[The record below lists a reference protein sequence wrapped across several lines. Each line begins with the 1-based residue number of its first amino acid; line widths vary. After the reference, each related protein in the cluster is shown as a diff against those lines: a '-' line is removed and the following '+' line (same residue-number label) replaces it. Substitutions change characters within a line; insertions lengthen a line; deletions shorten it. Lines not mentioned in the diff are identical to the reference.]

1 MNETGQMCPR
11 DIQMTG
17 NEICYL
23 TATEIRDKIRNRDL
37 SAVEVMEAHLTQI
50 EKVNPTV
57 NAIVTLHPGQALD
70 GAKAADVA
78 ISNGEFLGPL
88 HGLPTAVKDL
98 TLTKGMRTTF
108 GSPIYKDNVPDRD
121 AIIVERIKKA
131 GAIIIGKTNTP
142 EFGAGS
148 NTFNPIFGATLNPY
162 DTSKTCG
169 GSSGG
174 AGVSLACRMLPIA
187 DGTDLGGSLRN
198 PANFNN
204 VVGLRPSPGRVPGVS
219 PLGWSTLAVQGPMA
233 RTVGD
238 LALHLS
244 AIAGPDNRSPIS
256 IEQPGVAFAAPLE
269 RDFSGVRIAYMPDLD
284 GLPVDPRVA
293 LIIKNC
299 VGVLES
305 LGCVVDEAAPD
316 FSNAD
321 EVFKTLRAWG
331 TASVRSEL
339 LEQHRDLIK
348 GTIISEIETGLKLKA
363 SDVGRAEKMRTSYFN
378 RVNSFMNT
386 YEFMVM
392 PVNQV
397 PPFDA
402 TTEYPTEINGVQMES
417 YIDWMKSCYYIS
429 SLGHP
434 AASVP
439 CGFTP
444 EGLPVGL
451 QIVGRHHD
459 DFGVLQL
466 ANAFEKATMFGDRL
480 PGILGI

>member
-1 MNETGQMCPR
+1 
-11 DIQMTG
+11 MTG

-23 TATEIRDKIRNRDL
+23 TAREIRDRIRNRDL
-37 SAVEVMEAHLTQI
+37 SAVEVMEAHLAQI

-57 NAIVTLHPGQALD
+57 NAIVTLHPDLAIE
-70 GAKAADVA
+70 GAKAADEA
-78 ISNGEFLGPL
+78 ISNGDDLGPL

-98 TLTKGMRTTF
+98 TLTKGIRTTF
-108 GSPIYKDNVPDRD
+108 GSPIYKDNVPEKD

-148 NTFNPIFGATLNPY
+148 NTFNPVFGATLNPY

-204 VVGLRPSPGRVPGVS
+204 VVGLRPSPGRVPGVT
-219 PLGWSTLAVQGPMA
+219 PMGWSTLAVQGPMA

-256 IEQPGVAFAAPLE
+256 IDQAGAGFAAPLD
-269 RDFSGVRIAYMPDLD
+269 RDFLGVRIAYIPDLC
-284 GLPVDPRVA
+284 GLPVEPMVA
-293 LIIKNC
+293 SIIRTGRG
-299 VGVLES
+299 GVES
-305 LGCVVDEAAPD
+305 WGCVLDEAAPD

-331 TASVRSEL
+331 TASVRSDL

-348 GTIISEIETGLKLKA
+348 GTIIGEIEMGLKLTA
-363 SDVGRAEKMRTSYFN
+363 SDVGKAEKMRTAYFD
-378 RVNSFMNT
+378 RVNSFMDT
-386 YEFMVM
+386 YEFMIM

-459 DFGVLQL
+459 DFGVLRL
-466 ANAFEKATMFGDRL
+466 ANAFEKATMLGDRL
-480 PGILGI
+480 PGIL

>member
-1 MNETGQMCPR
+1 MCPR
-11 DIQMTG
+11 DIHMTG

-57 NAIVTLHPGQALD
+57 NAIVTLHPDQALD

-219 PLGWSTLAVQGPMA
+219 PLGWSTLSVQGPMA

-284 GLPVDPRVA
+284 GLPVDSRVA

-321 EVFKTLRAWG
+321 EVFKTLRSWG

-348 GTIISEIETGLKLKA
+348 GTIIGEIELGLKLKA
-363 SDVGRAEKMRTSYFN
+363 NDVSRAEEMRTAYFN

-397 PPFDA
+397 PPFDV
-402 TTEYPTEINGVQMES
+402 TTEYPTEINGVHMES

-466 ANAFEKATMFGDRL
+466 ANAFEKASMFGNRL
-480 PGILGI
+480 PGILGK

>member
-1 MNETGQMCPR
+1 M
-11 DIQMTG
+11 
-17 NEICYL
+17 
-23 TATEIRDKIRNRDL
+23 
-37 SAVEVMEAHLTQI
+37 QI
-50 EKVNPTV
+50 ERVNPTV
-57 NAIVTLHPGQALD
+57 NAIITLHPDRAMD
-70 GAKAADVA
+70 SAKAADAA
-78 ISNGEFLGPL
+78 IASGGDIGPL

-98 TLTKGMRTTF
+98 TPTKGIRTTF
-108 GSPIYKDNVPDRD
+108 GSPIFKDNVPDQD

-131 GAIIIGKTNTP
+131 GAIVIGKTNTP

-148 NTFNPIFGATLNPY
+148 NTFNAVFGATLNPY

-204 VVGLRPSPGRVPGVS
+204 VVGFRPSPGRVPAIS
-219 PLGWSTLAVQGPMA
+219 PLGWNTFSVQGPMA

-238 LALHLS
+238 VALFLS
-244 AIAGPDNRSPIS
+244 AIAGPDSRSPIS
-256 IEQPGVAFAAPLE
+256 IEQPGATFAAPLE
-269 RDFSGVRIAYMPDLD
+269 RDFSGVRIAYVPDLD
-284 GLPVDPRVA
+284 GLPVDARVA
-293 LIIKNC
+293 SVIETS

-305 LGCVVDEAAPD
+305 LGCIVERATPD

-321 EVFKTLRAWG
+321 ELFKTLRAWG
-331 TASVRSEL
+331 TASVRAEL
-339 LEQHRDLIK
+339 LKDHRDLIK
-348 GTIISEIETGLKLKA
+348 GTVIGEIEAGLKLTA
-363 SDVGRAEKMRTSYFN
+363 MDIGRAEEMRTAYFH
-378 RVNSFMNT
+378 RVRTFMET
-386 YEFMVM
+386 YEFMIL

-397 PPFDA
+397 PPFDV
-402 TTEYPTEINGVQMES
+402 TIEYPTEINGVQMET

-429 SLGHP
+429 SLGQP

-466 ANAFEKATMFGDRL
+466 ANAFEGTSKIGDRL
-480 PGILGI
+480 PGVLK

>member
-1 MNETGQMCPR
+1 
-11 DIQMTG
+11 MTG

-23 TATEIRDKIRNRDL
+23 TATEIRDMIRNREL
-37 SAVEVMEAHLTQI
+37 SAVEVMEAHLAQI

-57 NAIVTLHPGQALD
+57 NAIVTLHPDQALD
-70 GAKAADVA
+70 GAKAADAA
-78 ISNGEFLGPL
+78 ISNGEALGPL

-148 NTFNPIFGATLNPY
+148 NTFNPVFGATLNPY

-219 PLGWSTLAVQGPMA
+219 PLGWSTLAVPGPMA

-256 IEQPGVAFAAPLE
+256 IDQPGAAFAAPLE

-305 LGCVVDEAAPD
+305 LGCVLDEAAPD

-363 SDVGRAEKMRTSYFN
+363 SDVGKAEAMRTAYFN

-480 PGILGI
+480 PGILGR

>member
-1 MNETGQMCPR
+1 
-11 DIQMTG
+11 MTG

-23 TATEIRDKIRNRDL
+23 TAREIRDKIRNRDL
-37 SAVEVMEAHLTQI
+37 SAVEVMEAHLAQI

-57 NAIVTLHPGQALD
+57 NAIVTLHPDRALD
-70 GAKAADVA
+70 GAKAADAA
-78 ISNGEFLGPL
+78 ISNGESLGPL

-204 VVGLRPSPGRVPGVS
+204 VVGLRPSPGRAPGVS
-219 PLGWSTLAVQGPMA
+219 PLGWSTLAVPGPMA

-256 IEQPGVAFAAPLE
+256 IEQPGAGFAAPLE
-269 RDFSGVRIAYMPDLD
+269 RDFGGVRIAYMPDLD

-293 LIIKNC
+293 LKIKDC

-378 RVNSFMNT
+378 GVNSFMNT

>member
-1 MNETGQMCPR
+1 MIGT
-11 DIQMTG
+11 D
-17 NEICYL
+17 ICYL
-23 TATEIRDKIRNRDL
+23 TAREIIENIRIRKL
-37 SAVEVMEAHLTQI
+37 SSVEVMEAHLMQI

-57 NAIVTLHPGQALD
+57 NAIVTLHPDLAMD
-70 GAKAADVA
+70 GAKAADEA
-78 ISNGEFLGPL
+78 ISKGDELGPL

-98 TLTKGMRTTF
+98 TPTKGIRTTY
-108 GSPIYKDNVPDRD
+108 GSPIYKNHVPSQD
-121 AIIVERIKKA
+121 AIIVERIKNA

-148 NTFNPIFGATLNPY
+148 NTFNALFGATLNPY

-204 VVGLRPSPGRVPGVS
+204 IVGFRPSPGRVPAVS
-219 PLGWSTLAVQGPMA
+219 ALGWSTLSVQGPMA

-238 LALHLS
+238 IALFLS
-244 AIAGPDNRSPIS
+244 TISGPDSRSPIS
-256 IEQPGVAFAAPLE
+256 IEQPGSIFSAPLE
-269 RDFSGVRIAYMPDLD
+269 RNFSGTRIAYVPNLD
-284 GLPVDPRVA
+284 HLPVDPRVA
-293 LIIKNC
+293 SIISTS

-305 LGCVVDEAAPD
+305 IGCVVDQATPD

-321 EVFKTLRAWG
+321 EVFKTLRSWG
-331 TASVRSEL
+331 TATVRAGL
-339 LEQHRDLIK
+339 LREHRDLIK
-348 GTIISEIETGLKLKA
+348 GTIIGEIETGLKLTA
-363 SDVGRAEKMRTSYFN
+363 NDVGRAEEMRTAYFN
-378 RVNSFMNT
+378 RVRSFMEK
-386 YEFMVM
+386 YEYMVM

-397 PPFDA
+397 PPFDV
-402 TTEYPTEINGVQMES
+402 TTEYPTDINGVQMES

-429 SLGHP
+429 ALGHP

-466 ANAFEKATMFGDRL
+466 ASAFESATMFVDRL
-480 PGILGI
+480 PGVLGK

>member
-1 MNETGQMCPR
+1 M
-11 DIQMTG
+11 
-17 NEICYL
+17 
-23 TATEIRDKIRNRDL
+23 RDKIRNRDL
-37 SAVEVMEAHLTQI
+37 STVEVMEAHLAQI

-57 NAIVTLHPGQALD
+57 NAIVTLHADQALD
-70 GAKAADVA
+70 GAKAADAA
-78 ISNGEFLGPL
+78 ISNGEPLGPL

-108 GSPIYKDNVPDRD
+108 GSPIYKDNIPDRD

-131 GAIIIGKTNTP
+131 GGIIIGKTNTP

-148 NTFNPIFGATLNPY
+148 NTFNPVFGATLNPY

-219 PLGWSTLAVQGPMA
+219 PLGWNTLAVPGPMA

-256 IEQPGVAFAAPLE
+256 IDQPGAAFAAPLE
-269 RDFSGVRIAYMPDLD
+269 RDFSGIRVAYMPDLN

-293 LIIKNC
+293 SVIRAG

-305 LGCVVDEAAPD
+305 LGCCVEETAPD
-316 FSNAD
+316 FSDAD
-321 EVFKTLRAWG
+321 EVFKTLRAWA
-331 TASVRSEL
+331 TASTRSEL

-348 GTIISEIETGLKLKA
+348 GTIIGEIEMGLKLKA
-363 SDVGRAEKMRTSYFN
+363 SDVGKAEAMRTAYFN
-378 RVNSFMNT
+378 RVNAFMNT

-392 PVNQV
+392 PVNQL
-397 PPFDA
+397 PPFDS
-402 TTEYPTEINGVQMES
+402 TTEYPTEINGVPMES

-466 ANAFEKATMFGDRL
+466 ANAFEKASMIGDRL
-480 PGILGI
+480 PGILAE

>member
-1 MNETGQMCPR
+1 MKT
-11 DIQMTG
+11 
-17 NEICYL
+17 NEICNL
-23 TATEIRDKIRNRDL
+23 TARDIRDKIRNRDL
-37 SAVEVMEAHLTQI
+37 SAVEVMEAHLAQI
-50 EKVNPTV
+50 ESVNPAV
-57 NAIVTLHPGQALD
+57 NAIVTLHADRALE
-70 GAKAADVA
+70 GAKAADLA
-78 ISNGEFLGPL
+78 ISNGESLGPL

-98 TLTKGMRTTF
+98 TSTKGIRTTF
-108 GSPIYKDNVPDRD
+108 GSPIYKDNIPNED
-121 AIIVERIKKA
+121 AIIVERIKNS
-131 GAIIIGKTNTP
+131 GAIVIGKPNTP

-148 NTFNPIFGATLNPY
+148 NTFNPVFGATLNPF

-174 AGVSLACRMLPIA
+174 AGVSLACRMIPIA

-204 VVGLRPSPGRVPGVS
+204 VVGLRPSPGRVPSVA
-219 PLGWSTLAVQGPMA
+219 PLGWSTLSVTGPMA

-244 AIAGPDNRSPIS
+244 AISGPDDRSPIS
-256 IEQPGVAFAAPLE
+256 IEQSGQTFAGPLE
-269 RDFSGVRIAYMPDLD
+269 RDFSGVRIAYVPDLG
-284 GLPVDPRVA
+284 GLPVDPKVA
-293 LIIKNC
+293 SVIGSS
-299 VGVLES
+299 VGILES
-305 LGCVVDEAAPD
+305 LGSIVDEAAPD
-316 FSNAD
+316 FSYAD

-331 TASVRSEL
+331 SASVRAKL
-339 LEQHRDLIK
+339 LEEHRGLIK
-348 GTIISEIETGLKLKA
+348 GTIIGEIEKGLKLTA
-363 SDVGRAEKMRTSYFN
+363 AEVGRAEEMRTSYFN
-378 RVNSFMNT
+378 NVHFFMET

-397 PPFDA
+397 PPFDV
-402 TTEYPTEINGVQMES
+402 TTEYPTEINGNPMES

-459 DFGVLQL
+459 DLGVLQL
-466 ANAFEKATMFGDRL
+466 AYAFEEATKFVDRL
-480 PGILGI
+480 PGVLN

>member
-1 MNETGQMCPR
+1 
-11 DIQMTG
+11 MTN

-23 TATEIRDKIRNRDL
+23 TAREIQHKIRTRDL
-37 SAVEVMEAHLTQI
+37 SAIEVMEAHLSQI
-50 EKVNPTV
+50 ELINPTV
-57 NAIVTLHPGQALD
+57 NAIITLRPERAMED
-70 GAKAADVA
+70 AKAADEA
-78 ISNGEFLGPL
+78 IARGDHIGPL
-88 HGLPTAVKDL
+88 HGLPVATKDL
-98 TLTKGMRTTF
+98 IPTKGIRTTF
-108 GSPIYKDNVPDRD
+108 GSPIFKDNIPDQD
-121 AIIVERIKKA
+121 AIIVERTKKA

-148 NTFNPIFGATLNPY
+148 HTFNTVFGATLNPF

-174 AGVSLACRMLPIA
+174 SGVSLACRMVPIA

-204 VVGLRPSPGRVPGVS
+204 VVGFRPSPGRVPYSS
-219 PLGWSTLAVQGPMA
+219 PLGWTGLSVQGPMA

-238 LALHLS
+238 VALFLS
-244 AIAGPDNRSPIS
+244 AIAGPDGRSPIS
-256 IEQPGVAFAAPLE
+256 IEQPGLTFAAPLE
-269 RDFSGVRIAYMPDLD
+269 RDFSNVRIAYVPNLD

-293 LIIKNC
+293 SEIESS
-299 VGVLES
+299 VSVLES
-305 LGCVVDEAAPD
+305 LGCIVEQATPD
-316 FSNAD
+316 FVNAD

-331 TASVRSEL
+331 TASARGTL
-339 LEQHRDLIK
+339 LKEYRNLIK
-348 GTIISEIETGLKLKA
+348 STVVREIEEGLKLTA
-363 SDVGRAEKMRTSYFN
+363 MDVSQAEEMRTTYYH
-378 RVNSFMNT
+378 RVRTFMDT
-386 YEFMVM
+386 YEFMIM

-397 PPFDA
+397 PPFDV
-402 TTEYPTEINGVQMES
+402 TMEYPTEINGVLMNT

-429 SLGHP
+429 SLGNP
-434 AASVP
+434 SASVP

-466 ANAFEKATMFGDRL
+466 ANAFEKITRIGERM
-480 PGILGI
+480 PGVLGPK

>member
-1 MNETGQMCPR
+1 
-11 DIQMTG
+11 MTG

-23 TATEIRDKIRNRDL
+23 TAREIRDKIRNRDL
-37 SAVEVMEAHLTQI
+37 SAVEVMEAHLAQI

-57 NAIVTLHPGQALD
+57 NAIVTLHPDRALD
-70 GAKAADVA
+70 GAKAADAA
-78 ISNGEFLGPL
+78 IANGEALGPL

-148 NTFNPIFGATLNPY
+148 NTFNPVFGATLNPY

-219 PLGWSTLAVQGPMA
+219 PLGWSTLSVPGPMA

-256 IEQPGVAFAAPLE
+256 IDQPGSVFAVPLE

-316 FSNAD
+316 FSDAD

-348 GTIISEIETGLKLKA
+348 GTIISEIEAGLKLKA
-363 SDVGRAEKMRTSYFN
+363 SDVGKAEAMRTAYFN

-397 PPFDA
+397 PPFEV

-466 ANAFEKATMFGDRL
+466 ANAFETATMFGDRL
-480 PGILGI
+480 PGVLGR

>member
-1 MNETGQMCPR
+1 
-11 DIQMTG
+11 MTG

-57 NAIVTLHPGQALD
+57 NAIVTLHPDQALD
-70 GAKAADVA
+70 GAKAADAA

-284 GLPVDPRVA
+284 GLPVDSRVA

-348 GTIISEIETGLKLKA
+348 GTIIGEIELGLKLKA
-363 SDVGRAEKMRTSYFN
+363 NDVSRAEEMRTAYFN

-397 PPFDA
+397 PPFDV
-402 TTEYPTEINGVQMES
+402 TTEYPTEINGVHMES

-466 ANAFEKATMFGDRL
+466 ANAFEKASMFGNRL
-480 PGILGI
+480 PGILGK

>member
-1 MNETGQMCPR
+1 
-11 DIQMTG
+11 MTG

-23 TATEIRDKIRNRDL
+23 TAREIRDKIRNRDL
-37 SAVEVMEAHLTQI
+37 SAVEVMEAHLAQI

-57 NAIVTLHPGQALD
+57 NAIVTLHPDRALD
-70 GAKAADVA
+70 GAKAADAA
-78 ISNGEFLGPL
+78 IANGEALGPL

-148 NTFNPIFGATLNPY
+148 NTFNPVFGATLNPY

-219 PLGWSTLAVQGPMA
+219 PLGWSTLSVPGPMA

-256 IEQPGVAFAAPLE
+256 IDQPGSVFAVPLE

-348 GTIISEIETGLKLKA
+348 GTIISEIEAGLKLKA
-363 SDVGRAEKMRTSYFN
+363 SDVGKAEAMRTAYFN

-466 ANAFEKATMFGDRL
+466 ANAFETATMFGDRL
-480 PGILGI
+480 PGVLGR

>member
-1 MNETGQMCPR
+1 MASN
-11 DIQMTG
+11 D
-17 NEICYL
+17 ICYL
-23 TATEIRDKIRNRDL
+23 TAREIRDKISNREL
-37 SAVEVMEAHLTQI
+37 SAVEVMEAHLIQI
-50 EKVNPTV
+50 ESVNPTV
-57 NAIVTLHPGQALD
+57 NAIVTLHSDQAMD
-70 GAKAADVA
+70 GAKAADAA
-78 ISNGEFLGPL
+78 ISSGDELGPL

-98 TLTKGMRTTF
+98 TLTKCIRTTF

-148 NTFNPIFGATLNPY
+148 NTFNAVFGATLNPY

-174 AGVSLACRMLPIA
+174 AGVSLACRMLPIT

-204 VVGLRPSPGRVPGVS
+204 VVGFRPSPGRVPAVS
-219 PLGWSTLAVQGPMA
+219 PLGWNTLTVQGPMA

-238 LALHLS
+238 IALFLS

-256 IEQPGVAFAAPLE
+256 IEQPGTIFARPLE
-269 RDFSGVRIAYMPDLD
+269 RDFSGVRIAYVPDLD

-293 LIIKNC
+293 SVIGSS
-299 VGVLES
+299 VGILES
-305 LGCVVDEAAPD
+305 LGCVVDEATPD
-316 FSNAD
+316 FSNVD
-321 EVFKTLRAWG
+321 QVFKTLRAWG
-331 TASVRSEL
+331 TASVRAEL
-339 LEQHRDLIK
+339 LEQHRALIK
-348 GTIISEIETGLKLKA
+348 RTIIGEIEMGLKLTA
-363 SDVGRAEKMRTSYFN
+363 SEVGRAEEMRTAYFN
-378 RVNSFMNT
+378 RVHSFMDT

-397 PPFDA
+397 PPFDV
-402 TTEYPTEINGVQMES
+402 TTEYPTEINGVPMES

-466 ANAFEKATMFGDRL
+466 ANVFEEASMFGERL
-480 PGILGI
+480 PEVLVK

>member
-1 MNETGQMCPR
+1 
-11 DIQMTG
+11 MTG

-23 TATEIRDKIRNRDL
+23 TARDIRDKIRHRDL
-37 SAVEVMEAHLTQI
+37 SAVEVMEAHLAQI
-50 EKVNPTV
+50 EAVNPTV
-57 NAIVTLHPGQALD
+57 NAIVTLHPEQAME
-70 GAKAADVA
+70 GAKAADEA
-78 ISNGEFLGPL
+78 ISKGEALGPL

-98 TLTKGMRTTF
+98 TPTKGMRTTF
-108 GSPIYKDNVPDRD
+108 GSPIFKDNVPDTD
-121 AIIVERIKKA
+121 AILVERIKIA
-131 GAIIIGKTNTP
+131 GGIIVGKTNTP

-148 NTFNPIFGATLNPY
+148 NTFNPVFGATLNPY
-162 DTSKTCG
+162 DISKTCG

-204 VVGLRPSPGRVPGVS
+204 VVGLRPSPGRVPAVAS
-219 PLGWSTLAVQGPMA
+219 LGWSTLAVAGPMA
-233 RTVGD
+233 RTAGD

-244 AIAGPDNRSPIS
+244 AISGPDNRSPIS
-256 IEQPGVAFAAPLE
+256 LEQPGTTFTAPLK
-269 RDFSGVRIAYMPDLD
+269 RDFSEVRIAYLPDLG

-293 LIIKNC
+293 SIIMAG

-305 LGCVVDEAAPD
+305 LGCAVEEASPD

-321 EVFKTLRAWG
+321 EVFKILRAWERA
-331 TASVRSEL
+331 TVRSRL

-348 GTIISEIETGLKLKA
+348 STVVAEIEMGLKLEA
-363 SDVGRAEKMRTSYFN
+363 GDVGKAEEMRTAYFN
-378 RVNSFMNT
+378 RVNTFMNT

-402 TTEYPTEINGVQMES
+402 STEYPTDINGVPMES

-444 EGLPVGL
+444 EGLPVGI

-466 ANAFEKATMFGDRL
+466 ANAFEQATMIGDRL
-480 PGILGI
+480 PGILER

>member
-1 MNETGQMCPR
+1 MR
-11 DIQMTG
+11 H

-23 TATEIRDKIRNRDL
+23 TAIEIRNKIRNREL
-37 SAVEVMEAHLTQI
+37 SAVEVMEAHLRQI
-50 EKVNPTV
+50 ELVNSTV
-57 NAIVTLHPGQALD
+57 NAIITLHSDRAMD
-70 GAKAADVA
+70 GAKAADAVIA
-78 ISNGEFLGPL
+78 KGGYMGPL

-98 TLTKGMRTTF
+98 TQTKGIRTTY
-108 GSPIYKDNVPDRD
+108 GSPIFQDNVPDQD
-121 AIIVERIKKA
+121 AIIVERTKNA

-148 NTFNPIFGATLNPY
+148 NTFNSLFGATLNPY
-162 DTSKTCG
+162 DISKTSG

-204 VVGLRPSPGRVPGVS
+204 VVGFRPSPGRVPVVS
-219 PLGWSTLAVQGPMA
+219 PLGWSTLSVPGPMA

-238 LALHLS
+238 VALFLS

-256 IEQPGVAFAAPLE
+256 IEQPGAIFGESLK
-269 RDFSGVRIAYMPDLD
+269 RDFSDVRIAYVPDLD
-284 GLPVDPRVA
+284 GLPVDPRVSSVVSSSV
-293 LIIKNC
+293 N
-299 VGVLES
+299 VLES
-305 LGCVVDEAAPD
+305 LGCIVDQATPD

-331 TASVRSEL
+331 TASIRSEL
-339 LEQHRDLIK
+339 LKQHRNLIK
-348 GTIISEIETGLKLKA
+348 ETVVGEIEAGLKLTASAIGKA
-363 SDVGRAEKMRTSYFN
+363 EEMRTTYYH
-378 RVNSFMNT
+378 RIRAFMET

-397 PPFDA
+397 PPFDV
-402 TTEYPTEINGVQMES
+402 TTEYPTEINGVQMET

-429 SLGHP
+429 ALGHP

-439 CGFTP
+439 CGFTQ

-451 QIVGRHHD
+451 QIVGRHHG

-466 ANAFEKATMFGDRL
+466 ANAFERISMVGDRL
-480 PGILGI
+480 PGVLQRNL

>member
-1 MNETGQMCPR
+1 MSS
-11 DIQMTG
+11 

-23 TATEIRDKIRNRDL
+23 TAREIREKIRNREL
-37 SAVEVMEAHLTQI
+37 SAVEVMEAHLMQI
-50 EKVNPTV
+50 ERVNSTV
-57 NAIVTLHPGQALD
+57 NAIITLHSDRAMD
-70 GAKAADVA
+70 SAEAADAA
-78 ISNGEFLGPL
+78 IVKGHGIGPL

-98 TLTKGMRTTF
+98 TPTKGIRTTF
-108 GSPIYKDNVPDRD
+108 GSPIFKDNVPDQD

-131 GAIIIGKTNTP
+131 GAIIVGKTNTP

-148 NTFNPIFGATLNPY
+148 HTFNAIFGATLNPY

-174 AGVSLACRMLPIA
+174 AAVSLACRMLPIA

-204 VVGLRPSPGRVPGVS
+204 VVGFRPSQGRVPDLS
-219 PLGWSTLAVQGPMA
+219 PLGWNNLSVQGPMA

-238 LALHLS
+238 VALFLS
-244 AIAGPDNRSPIS
+244 AIAGPDSRSPIS
-256 IEQPGVAFAAPLE
+256 IEQPGVTFAAPLE
-269 RDFSGVRIAYMPDLD
+269 RDFSGVRIAYVPDLG
-284 GLPVDPRVA
+284 GLPVDVRVA
-293 LIIKNC
+293 SIIQTS

-305 LGCVVDEAAPD
+305 LGCIVDQASPD
-316 FSNAD
+316 FSNVD

-331 TASVRSEL
+331 SASVRAEL
-339 LEQHRDLIK
+339 LNEHRDLIK
-348 GTIISEIETGLKLKA
+348 GTVIGEIEAGLKLTA
-363 SDVGRAEKMRTSYFN
+363 IAVGRAEEMRTTYFH
-378 RVNSFMNT
+378 RVRAFMET

-392 PVNQV
+392 PVNQI
-397 PPFDA
+397 PPFDV
-402 TTEYPTEINGVQMES
+402 TIEYPTEINGVQMET

-429 SLGHP
+429 SLGQP

-466 ANAFEKATMFGDRL
+466 ANAFERTSMFGERL
-480 PGILGI
+480 PGVLQ

>member
-1 MNETGQMCPR
+1 
-11 DIQMTG
+11 MTG

-23 TATEIRDKIRNRDL
+23 TAREIRDKIRNRDL
-37 SAVEVMEAHLTQI
+37 SAVEVMEAHLAQI

-57 NAIVTLHPGQALD
+57 NAIVTLHPDRALD
-70 GAKAADVA
+70 GAKAADAA
-78 ISNGEFLGPL
+78 IANGEALGPL

-148 NTFNPIFGATLNPY
+148 NTFNPVFGATLNPY

-219 PLGWSTLAVQGPMA
+219 PLGWSTLSVPGPMA

-256 IEQPGVAFAAPLE
+256 IDQPGSVFAAPLE

-284 GLPVDPRVA
+284 GLPVDSRVA

-348 GTIISEIETGLKLKA
+348 GTIISEIEAGLKLKA
-363 SDVGRAEKMRTSYFN
+363 SDVGKAEAMRTAYFN

-397 PPFDA
+397 PPFEV

-466 ANAFEKATMFGDRL
+466 ANAFETATMFGDRL
-480 PGILGI
+480 PGVLGR

>member
-1 MNETGQMCPR
+1 MRN
-11 DIQMTG
+11 
-17 NEICYL
+17 NEICYM
-23 TATEIRDKIRNRDL
+23 TAIEIRDQIRNRGL
-37 SAVEVMEAHLTQI
+37 TAVEVMEAHLSQI
-50 EKVNPTV
+50 ELVNSTV
-57 NAIVTLHPGQALD
+57 NAIITLHSDRAID
-70 GAKAADVA
+70 GAKAADAVIA
-78 ISNGEFLGPL
+78 KGGYMGPL

-98 TLTKGMRTTF
+98 TPTKGIRTTY
-108 GSPIYKDNVPDRD
+108 GSPIFQDNVPDQD
-121 AIIVERIKKA
+121 AIIVERTKNA

-148 NTFNPIFGATLNPY
+148 NTFNTVFGATLNPY

-204 VVGLRPSPGRVPGVS
+204 VVGFRPSPGRVPAVA
-219 PLGWSTLAVQGPMA
+219 PLGWSTLSVPGPMA

-238 LALHLS
+238 VALFLS

-256 IEQPGVAFAAPLE
+256 IEQPGEIFAGSLE
-269 RDFSGVRIAYMPDLD
+269 RDFSGVRVAYVPDLG
-284 GLPVDPRVA
+284 GLPVDPRVSTVI
-293 LIIKNC
+293 LSS
-299 VGVLES
+299 VEVLRS
-305 LGCVVDEAAPD
+305 LGCIVDQATPD
-316 FSNAD
+316 FRDVD

-331 TASVRSEL
+331 TASIRAEL
-339 LEQHRDLIK
+339 LHQHRNLIK
-348 GTIISEIETGLKLKA
+348 DTVVGEIEAGLKLTASAVGKA
-363 SDVGRAEKMRTSYFN
+363 EEMRTAYYH
-378 RVNSFMNT
+378 RIRAFMET
-386 YEFMVM
+386 YEFMIM

-397 PPFDA
+397 PPFQV
-402 TTEYPTEINGVQMES
+402 TTEYPTEINGIQMET

-429 SLGHP
+429 ALGHP

-439 CGFTP
+439 CGFTG

-466 ANAFEKATMFGDRL
+466 ANAFEKITMVGEKF
-480 PGILGI
+480 PGVLQ

>member
-1 MNETGQMCPR
+1 
-11 DIQMTG
+11 MTG

-23 TATEIRDKIRNRDL
+23 TAREIRDKIRNRDL
-37 SAVEVMEAHLTQI
+37 SAVEVMEAHLAQI

-57 NAIVTLHPGQALD
+57 NAIVTLHPDRALD
-70 GAKAADVA
+70 GAKAADAA
-78 ISNGEFLGPL
+78 IANGEALGPL

-148 NTFNPIFGATLNPY
+148 NTFNPVFGATLNPY

-219 PLGWSTLAVQGPMA
+219 PLGWSTLSVPGPMA

-256 IEQPGVAFAAPLE
+256 IDQPGSVFAAPLE

-348 GTIISEIETGLKLKA
+348 GTIISEIEAGLKLKA
-363 SDVGRAEKMRTSYFN
+363 SDVGKAEAMRTAYFN

-397 PPFDA
+397 PPFEV

-466 ANAFEKATMFGDRL
+466 ANAFETATMFGDRL
-480 PGILGI
+480 PGVLGR

>member
-1 MNETGQMCPR
+1 
-11 DIQMTG
+11 MTG

-23 TATEIRDKIRNRDL
+23 TAREIRDKIRNRDP
-37 SAVEVMEAHLTQI
+37 SAVEVMEAHLAQI

-57 NAIVTLHPGQALD
+57 NAIVTLHPDRALD
-70 GAKAADVA
+70 GAKAADAA
-78 ISNGEFLGPL
+78 IANGEALGPL

-148 NTFNPIFGATLNPY
+148 NTFNPVFGATLNPY

-204 VVGLRPSPGRVPGVS
+204 VVGLRPSPGRVPGIS
-219 PLGWSTLAVQGPMA
+219 PLGWSTLAVPGPMA

-256 IEQPGVAFAAPLE
+256 IDQPGSVFAVPLE

-305 LGCVVDEAAPD
+305 LGCVVDETAPD

-348 GTIISEIETGLKLKA
+348 GTIISEIEAGLKLKA
-363 SDVGRAEKMRTSYFN
+363 SDVGKAEAMRTAYFN

-429 SLGHP
+429 LLGHP

-466 ANAFEKATMFGDRL
+466 ANAFETATMFGDRL
-480 PGILGI
+480 PGVLGR

>member
-1 MNETGQMCPR
+1 
-11 DIQMTG
+11 MTG

-23 TATEIRDKIRNRDL
+23 TAREIRDKIRNRDL

-57 NAIVTLHPGQALD
+57 NAIVTLHPDRALD
-70 GAKAADVA
+70 EAKAADAA
-78 ISNGEFLGPL
+78 ISSGESLGPL

-98 TLTKGMRTTF
+98 TLTKGIRTTF

-148 NTFNPIFGATLNPY
+148 NTFNPVFGATLNPY

-219 PLGWSTLAVQGPMA
+219 PLGWSALAVPGPMA

-244 AIAGPDNRSPIS
+244 AISGPDNRSPIS
-256 IEQPGVAFAAPLE
+256 IEQPGAGFAAPLE
-269 RDFSGVRIAYMPDLD
+269 RDFAGVRIAYMPDLD

-299 VGVLES
+299 AGVLES

-331 TASVRSEL
+331 TASVRSHL

-348 GTIISEIETGLKLKA
+348 GTIIGEIETGLKLKA
-363 SDVGRAEKMRTSYFN
+363 SDVGKAEEMRTAYFN

-386 YEFMVM
+386 YEFMVL

-397 PPFDA
+397 PPFDV
-402 TTEYPTEINGVQMES
+402 TIEYPTEINGVQMET

-480 PGILGI
+480 PGILGR